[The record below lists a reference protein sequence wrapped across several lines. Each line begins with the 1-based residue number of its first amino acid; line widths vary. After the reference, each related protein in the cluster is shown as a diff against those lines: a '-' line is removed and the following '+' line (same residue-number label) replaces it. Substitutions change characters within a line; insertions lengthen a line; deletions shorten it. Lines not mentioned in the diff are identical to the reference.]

1 LFIDT
6 IQAVVS
12 NFLQVAGEAIQALLV
27 FNILFMCMFFPLSG
41 SLKRKMEIL
50 AIGNI
55 FCLIL
60 NMLFSM
66 FAATLAAFMGDISKA
81 FFAVLNPLFNLF
93 WIVSFWSVSL
103 TFLAKSKN
111 GG

>member
-1 LFIDT
+1 MDAL
-6 IQAVVS
+6 QAVVS
-12 NFLQVAGEAIQALLV
+12 NLLQVVGEALQALLV
-27 FNILFMCMFFPLSG
+27 FNILFICMFFPLDG
-41 SLKRKMEIL
+41 SLKRKMAIL
-50 AIGNI
+50 ATGNI

-66 FAATLAAFMGDISKA
+66 FAVILDASMGDFSKA
-81 FFAVLNPLFNLF
+81 LFAVLSPLFNLL

-103 TFLAKSKN
+103 TFLARSKH